1 VTSSIGD
8 VVLSQRL
15 RTTALAA
22 VLALAVALFVNVA
35 VLMVNTTNGH
45 GVPVLEAIIF
55 VAVLVVLVGLLVL
68 ALRVEVRVVQQARGR
83 ALEVVYGPGPLVRQR
98 FGPERILS
106 TAAIDLSATQTGGW
120 GYRGS
125 LKLIRRASLVTRRGA
140 ALELNLSGQ
149 RRFVVTVDDPEAF
162 RKSLQTGFDPTP

>member
-1 VTSSIGD
+1 VSAGD

-22 VLALAVALFVNVA
+22 VLALGVALFVNVT
-35 VLMVNTTNGH
+35 VLMINTTNGH
-45 GVPVLEAIIF
+45 GVPAVEAVIAI
-55 VAVLVVLVGLLVL
+55 VVLVLLVGLLVL
-68 ALRVEVRVVQQARGR
+68 ALRIEVRVVQQARGR
-83 ALEVVYGPGPLVRQR
+83 ALEVAYGPGSLVRQR

-106 TAAIDLSATQTGGW
+106 TAAIDVSLTQNGGW

-125 LKLIRRASLVTRRGA
+125 LRLFRRASLVTRRGA
-140 ALELNLSGQ
+140 ALELNLAGQ

-162 RKSLQTGFDPTP
+162 RHSLQAGSGPTP